1 MKILAIRGKNLA
13 SLEGEFNIDFTVE
26 PLKSAGIFAITGST
40 GSGKSTLLDAMC
52 LALFNDTPRMNRA
65 LDNADIVDVDGLTIK
80 QKDSRNILRR
90 GTWDGY
96 AEIDFIALSGDK
108 YRANWSVRRS
118 RNKAKG
124 ALQSAN
130 YKVFNLSTNCEL
142 QGGKTELLQRVR
154 QLIGLNFDQFTRA
167 VLLAQGDFATFLKA
181 APKEKAELL
190 EKLTGTD
197 IYSKVSSKIYENTK
211 QAEAQLSLITERIK
225 DVELLSEERITS
237 LTTERESVANELE
250 LFDIQ
255 YNILS
260 EKLKWIQTNNLLY
273 TSVVAAQNEFE
284 KSKVAIEQAKDRFN
298 YLARVES
305 VRHIRDNYKQLL
317 NDKKLLISTKVSLS
331 EQHNLRVLNNEALN
345 KAKDNFLLIE
355 NYQKQILSE
364 QQSIAPQIKEA
375 RRLDVKIE
383 GLAKIFTDIDK
394 DFSGTKQLKDSCQK
408 NLLITQEKIQIIRQS
423 ISVLA
428 KWFDDNN
435 YFSTL
440 IPRIELI
447 VSYITDAQFTYKQ
460 EYRNKELLT
469 KINDAL
475 TKEKQNLVAAQTE
488 AKRLNDILPAE
499 IAVLREK
506 LKENEPCPVC
516 GSIHH
521 PISAVNVESLEQKK
535 LNIAKNN
542 IAQEIER
549 LTASINGRKE
559 EIIRLQSLI
568 NEYSEQHSAVYAKLS
583 ESMGSY
589 ANWRDKYEK
598 ETLSEE
604 LKKLAAA
611 WNKNLTDKTHISEQL
626 IMTEQD
632 INNLQTRLLDL
643 NTTIKDK
650 QDKLY
655 SVKAELDILIR
666 ERRKVLDGKSADDIE
681 RMYSNKQQSVAL
693 KFKQASELQNSLI
706 AKGENLEGAIAQL
719 LENDARLTNS
729 VNLLEKAVLSSLNE
743 REDKLSIEGLD
754 ALLSKDNNWLNYER
768 EALDS
773 LKRGELSA
781 KTTLIERQR
790 VANEHQKAQL
800 KPSEQESEDFIINA
814 INEKTIVINNSRKRI
829 AEIDTLF
836 ANHQKGKAKIEQFK
850 NDLAQK
856 SANTENW
863 RKLNELFGSA
873 DGAKFKVLAQG
884 YTLDVLLGYANK
896 HLKDISDRYL
906 LERVSPDSLSLQ
918 VVDLDMLSEL
928 RSVHSLSGG
937 ESFLISLSLALGL
950 SSLSSNRMSIES
962 LFIDEGFG
970 SLDADTLRVAMDALE
985 RLQMQGRKI
994 GVISHVAEMTER
1006 IPTQIRVIKTT
1017 NGRSRVEVVAS
1028 NCPLIN

>member
-394 DFSGTKQLKDSCQK
+394 DFSGTK
-408 NLLITQEKIQIIRQS
+408 
-423 ISVLA
+423 
-428 KWFDDNN
+428 
-435 YFSTL
+435 
-440 IPRIELI
+440 
-447 VSYITDAQFTYKQ
+447 
-460 EYRNKELLT
+460 
-469 KINDAL
+469 
-475 TKEKQNLVAAQTE
+475 
-488 AKRLNDILPAE
+488 
-499 IAVLREK
+499 
-506 LKENEPCPVC
+506 
-516 GSIHH
+516 
-521 PISAVNVESLEQKK
+521 
-535 LNIAKNN
+535 
-542 IAQEIER
+542 
-549 LTASINGRKE
+549 
-559 EIIRLQSLI
+559 
-568 NEYSEQHSAVYAKLS
+568 
-583 ESMGSY
+583 
-589 ANWRDKYEK
+589 
-598 ETLSEE
+598 
-604 LKKLAAA
+604 
-611 WNKNLTDKTHISEQL
+611 
-626 IMTEQD
+626 
-632 INNLQTRLLDL
+632 
-643 NTTIKDK
+643 
-650 QDKLY
+650 
-655 SVKAELDILIR
+655 
-666 ERRKVLDGKSADDIE
+666 
-681 RMYSNKQQSVAL
+681 
-693 KFKQASELQNSLI
+693 
-706 AKGENLEGAIAQL
+706 
-719 LENDARLTNS
+719 
-729 VNLLEKAVLSSLNE
+729 
-743 REDKLSIEGLD
+743 
-754 ALLSKDNNWLNYER
+754 
-768 EALDS
+768 
-773 LKRGELSA
+773 
-781 KTTLIERQR
+781 
-790 VANEHQKAQL
+790 
-800 KPSEQESEDFIINA
+800 
-814 INEKTIVINNSRKRI
+814 
-829 AEIDTLF
+829 
-836 ANHQKGKAKIEQFK
+836 
-850 NDLAQK
+850 
-856 SANTENW
+856 
-863 RKLNELFGSA
+863 
-873 DGAKFKVLAQG
+873 
-884 YTLDVLLGYANK
+884 
-896 HLKDISDRYL
+896 
-906 LERVSPDSLSLQ
+906 
-918 VVDLDMLSEL
+918 
-928 RSVHSLSGG
+928 
-937 ESFLISLSLALGL
+937 
-950 SSLSSNRMSIES
+950 
-962 LFIDEGFG
+962 
-970 SLDADTLRVAMDALE
+970 
-985 RLQMQGRKI
+985 
-994 GVISHVAEMTER
+994 
-1006 IPTQIRVIKTT
+1006 
-1017 NGRSRVEVVAS
+1017 
-1028 NCPLIN
+1028 